1 MLKMNKRMINKRG
14 QVTIFIIVAI
24 VIVAVV
30 IIFFAATDAG
40 RKIVKD
46 ISGAG
51 VSINPEEQLSNCF
64 TDNKDIDVKLDK
76 ILGQGGV
83 SNPQNYDVY
92 NNTKIEYLC
101 YTNEYLRTCY
111 VQRPIL
117 INNLESE
124 IKNSIKPEI
133 ESCIKG
139 VEQSLNEQGYDVSTS
154 GRISDFTV
162 DLVPG
167 KIKINTSYSITAKGK
182 ENTYTIKNL
191 QFEKDSGIYE
201 LIMICASM
209 LNYESVYGN
218 TESMAYMVLYPNV
231 KVEKIQREDGGR
243 IYILSQ
249 RETGERFAFAVRSLV
264 WPAGYSTIN

>member
-1 MLKMNKRMINKRG
+1 MINKRG
-14 QVTIFIIVAI
+14 QVTIFIIIAI
-24 VIVAVV
+24 VIVAAV

-40 RKIVKD
+40 RKLVNKVIPGLAPS
-46 ISGAG
+46 IS
-51 VSINPEEQLSNCF
+51 PEEQLKNCF
-64 TDNKDIDVKLDK
+64 SDNKDIDTKLNK
-76 ILGQGGV
+76 ILSQGGV

-101 YTNEYLRTCY
+101 YTSEYLRTCY
-111 VQRPIL
+111 IQRPIL

-124 IKNSIKPEI
+124 IKKSIKPEI

-154 GRISDFTV
+154 GKIGDFTIN
-162 DLVPG
+162 LVPG

-182 ENTYTIKNL
+182 ENTYTLKNL
-191 QFEKDSGIYE
+191 EFERNSRAYE

-231 KVEKIQREDGGR
+231 RVEKIQREDGGR
-243 IYILSQ
+243 IYMLTE
-249 RETGERFAFAVRSLV
+249 RDTGERFAFAVRSLV
-264 WPAGYSTIN
+264 WPAGYSTIK